1 MIRTFF
7 IETVGCQMN
16 VLDSELVASALT
28 DAGYKPAP
36 ELKKADIVLFNTC
49 SVRKHAEDKIYSALG
64 RLKHVKTHRPNAVI
78 GVIGCMAQQE
88 QRKIFQRAPHVDLI
102 IGPGRLGDLLSALER
117 IEIEQPTAD
126 LRTPFM
132 AVSDNRRGGKHE
144 TIKAS
149 FAPYNPDRK
158 IETSEAPFQAMV
170 RIMYGCNEFCSYCVV
185 PFARG
190 PEQSR
195 PADDIVEEVRR
206 LVDHGCLE
214 VTLLGQ
220 TVNGYAD
227 PTSNGSFGLPEL
239 LARLNDIN
247 GIQRI
252 RFVTNHPRRFS
263 DSLMEAVRDLEHVAP
278 YLHIPAQSGSDRM
291 LKRMNRRYTSAQYRD
306 MLDRIR
312 DVVPEAAVTSDF
324 IVGFS
329 GETEEEFQ
337 ETVELVRYGRF
348 KNSFI
353 FKYSEREGTKAAELY
368 DDDVPYPVKQR
379 RNNELLAVQDE
390 VSLASNQSFVGK
402 RVAVLVTGPS
412 KIASRNIGDGEYAET
427 IQLTGRTSCDRIVVF
442 DGPLSWTGQIID
454 VEIDKASTL
463 TLFGR
468 RVSKKSAA

>member
-1 MIRTFF
+1 MIHTFF

-28 DAGYKPAP
+28 DAGYDPAP

-64 RLKHVKTHRPNAVI
+64 RLKHVKTHHPHAVI

-88 QRKIFQRAPHVDLI
+88 QRKIFQRAPHVDLV
-102 IGPGRLGDLLSALER
+102 IGPGRLGDLIAALER
-117 IEIEQPTAD
+117 ISIEQPTAD
-126 LRTPFM
+126 LRTPFL
-132 AVSDNRRGGKHE
+132 AVSDDRKGGKHE
-144 TIKAS
+144 TIKES
-149 FAPYNPDRK
+149 FAPYNPNRK
-158 IETSEAPFQAMV
+158 IVTSAGSFQAMV

-195 PADDIVEEVRR
+195 PADEIVEEVRR
-206 LVDHGCLE
+206 LVDQGCLE

-220 TVNGYAD
+220 TVNGYSD
-227 PTSNGSFGLPEL
+227 PTSDGSFGLPEL

-247 GIQRI
+247 GIRRI

-263 DSLMEAVRDLEHVAP
+263 DSLLEAVRDLEHVAP

-306 MLDRIR
+306 MIDRIR
-312 DVVPEAAVTSDF
+312 DIVPEAAVTSDF

-329 GETEEEFQ
+329 GETEEDFQ
-337 ETVELVRYGRF
+337 ETVDLVRYGRF

-353 FKYSEREGTKAAELY
+353 FKYSEREGTKAAEQY
-368 DDDVPYPVKQR
+368 DDDVPYSVKQR

-390 VSLASNQSFVGK
+390 VSSEQNQLFVGR
-402 RVAVLVTGPS
+402 RVEVLVTGAS
-412 KIASRNIGDGEYAET
+412 KTASKHADEHNSSDT

-442 DGPLSWTGQIID
+442 DGPLDWTGRFID
-454 VEIDKASTL
+454 VEIEKASTL
-463 TLFGR
+463 TLFGQ
-468 RVSKKSAA
+468 RVSRDSSD